1 MLKNRLIVCL
11 LLKNGSIVQSK
22 DFKWHQRLGNP
33 TTIVERLSNWTC
45 DELIYLDIGSEDSH
59 DLNRDDL
66 KGPNRGAFEDII
78 QDVSKSCF
86 MPLTVGGRIKNL
98 QDIHKK
104 IKYGA
109 DKVSI
114 NTEAFKNPSFI
125 TEGAKEFGSQC
136 IVVSIDAKLSEGKHF
151 VYTDRGKVA
160 SSKTPVEWA
169 KEVEDRGAGEILINS
184 IDRDGKA
191 MGYDIE
197 LISSVVDAVNI
208 PVIACGGVGSWE
220 HFEEGLREA
229 KPSAVAA
236 SNIFHYTE
244 NSVFNSKK
252 FLYDSGLN
260 VREPALSFQDK
271 AKEVFG

>member
-45 DELIYLDIGSEDSH
+45 DELIYLDISPEDNH

-66 KGPNRGAFEDII
+66 KGPNRNSFEDII

-98 QDIHKK
+98 QDIHEK
-104 IKYGA
+104 IKIGA

-114 NTEAFKNPSFI
+114 NTEAFNNPKLI

-136 IVVSIDAKLSEGKHF
+136 IVVSIDTKLSDGKYF
-151 VYTDRGKVA
+151 VHTNRGKTA
-160 SSKTPVEWA
+160 TNKSPIEWA
-169 KEVEDRGAGEILINS
+169 KEAEDSGAGEILINS

-191 MGYDIE
+191 NGYDID
-197 LISSVVDAVNI
+197 LISNIVESVTI

-220 HFEEGLREA
+220 HFEEGLRKA

-260 VREPALSFQDK
+260 VREPSLSFQDK

>member
-45 DELIYLDIGSEDSH
+45 DELIYLDISSEDNH

-66 KGPNRGAFEDII
+66 KGPNRNSFEDII

-86 MPLTVGGRIKNL
+86 MPLTVGGRIKSL
-98 QDIHKK
+98 QDIHDK
-104 IKYGA
+104 ITIGA

-114 NTEAFKNPSFI
+114 NTEAFNNPKLI

-136 IVVSIDAKLSEGKHF
+136 IVVSIDAKLSDGKYL
-151 VYTDRGKVA
+151 VYTNRGKTA
-160 SSKTPVEWA
+160 TNKSPIEWA
-169 KEVEDRGAGEILINS
+169 KEAEDRGAGEILINS

-191 MGYDIE
+191 NGYDIE
-197 LISSVVDAVNI
+197 LISNIVESVTI

-229 KPSAVAA
+229 RPSAVAA

-260 VREPALSFQDK
+260 VREPSLSFQDK